1 MDTSNIIKG
10 DDLMIF
16 IDNKAIAFATSHTIT
31 LSSSMLEVKPKI
43 GCGNW
48 STGISGF
55 KSWECSSENL
65 YAKKSIYNMYGY
77 DIIPLFL
84 NGTPV
89 DIKFTIP
96 LDQTNKIQTYGFLK
110 YNESLDELS
119 TSTITSTTTT
129 TTTPSITTP
138 SITTPYP
145 YNKQFTPNNTPKG
158 MRMLS
163 GKAIITN
170 LNLNANSGDNAT
182 MSISL
187 KGISPITIS

>member
-1 MDTSNIIKG
+1 MDISNIIKG

-55 KSWECSSENL
+55 KSWECGSENL
-65 YAKKSIYNMYGY
+65 YAKKSIYDMCGY

-96 LDQTNKIQTYGFLK
+96 LDQTNKIQTYSFLK
-110 YNESLDELS
+110 YNESLAKS
-119 TSTITSTTTT
+119 TTTPSVTSTSTTTT
-129 TTTPSITTP
+129 TTT
-138 SITTPYP
+138 TTPYP
-145 YNKQFTPNNTPKG
+145 YKKQFTPNNTPKG